1 MKVKVDNLVK
11 VYGDVIALKNVTL
24 SFKAG
29 NIYVLLGPNG
39 AGKTTLVKII
49 SGLIPPTSGDVYVNG
64 LSVTE
69 NPSSARNMLR
79 FVPQEPALDWLLSVY
94 DNLYYYAWLL
104 GLPKAE
110 RKRAVERVLKKFN
123 LSDYSN
129 FAINQLSGGLQRR
142 VQIARAFLDETR
154 PLLILDEPTIGVD
167 PVGKLQIWELIK
179 DETSSGDILTI
190 VCTNDLSEAEFLG
203 DIIVLL
209 NKKVIRVLKK
219 EDIALEDSVEIVTSS
234 ESIIVNRR
242 ELNKTLLSLIYDGI
256 EIRSVSPKR
265 PSLMDVFREYFGGG
279 SE

>member
-69 NPSSARNMLR
+69 NPPSSARNMLR
-79 FVPQEPALDWLLSVY
+79 FVPPQEPALDWLLSVY

-129 FAINQLSGGLQRR
+129 FAINQLSGG
-142 VQIARAFLDETR
+142 AFKGGFR
-154 PLLILDEPTIGVD
+154 LLE
-167 PVGKLQIWELIK
+167 
-179 DETSSGDILTI
+179 
-190 VCTNDLSEAEFLG
+190 
-203 DIIVLL
+203 
-209 NKKVIRVLKK
+209 
-219 EDIALEDSVEIVTSS
+219 
-234 ESIIVNRR
+234 
-242 ELNKTLLSLIYDGI
+242 
-256 EIRSVSPKR
+256 RS
-265 PSLMDVFREYFGGG
+265 
-279 SE
+279 